1 MKKFFYLII
10 LTCTMIS
17 CGKEINITQPT
28 ILVKTDSPKVYDTI
42 SISVATYAEID
53 GAIQEPD
60 YFEWS
65 ILNENE
71 EIVYSDFE
79 NSSAIQWIPDSAG
92 YFIIKVKIGYDNNK
106 SITTLEEINVLE
118 SPLSYQKKLIGN
130 WTGNAE
136 SMFGLNWKINISFDS
151 IGHYKAKAYDLSD
164 NTYWPI
170 GPFYFG
176 RYVID
181 SPNGGQTSIE
191 PTEDIPCTRFQLREI
206 IDNKGYGILSISY
219 EYEVNGNPYFYGC
232 TDNFEIE
239 NLQFISGGQEITFSL
254 IEMGHD
260 YYDWYLKYNLI
271 KVE

>member
-92 YFIIKVKIGYDNNK
+92 YFIIKVKI
-106 SITTLEEINVLE
+106 
-118 SPLSYQKKLIGN
+118 P
-130 WTGNAE
+130 
-136 SMFGLNWKINISFDS
+136 
-151 IGHYKAKAYDLSD
+151 
-164 NTYWPI
+164 
-170 GPFYFG
+170 
-176 RYVID
+176 
-181 SPNGGQTSIE
+181 
-191 PTEDIPCTRFQLREI
+191 
-206 IDNKGYGILSISY
+206 
-219 EYEVNGNPYFYGC
+219 
-232 TDNFEIE
+232 
-239 NLQFISGGQEITFSL
+239 
-254 IEMGHD
+254 
-260 YYDWYLKYNLI
+260 
-271 KVE
+271 